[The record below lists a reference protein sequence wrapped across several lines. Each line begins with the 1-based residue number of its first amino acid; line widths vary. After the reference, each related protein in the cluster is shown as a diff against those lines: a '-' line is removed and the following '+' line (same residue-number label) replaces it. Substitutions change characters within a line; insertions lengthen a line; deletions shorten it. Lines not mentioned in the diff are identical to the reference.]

1 MKMRMLF
8 LFFLF
13 TAAPMVCQKVSFIP
27 PDPAKI
33 DARLHQ
39 AATKNNE
46 RQAALEAL
54 FKEAGCQAGLTE
66 QQVKSAKTPNIVCTL
81 PGETDE
87 QIIIGAHYDKVP
99 EGRGVVDNWSGA
111 SLLPT
116 LYESLSAE
124 KRHHTL
130 VFIGFTNEEEG
141 EIGSQFYVN
150 KLKKEDLAKIAAMVN
165 MDTLALGPTE
175 VWASHADPALTESI
189 FSVARSMKLPISVMN
204 VENVGSTDSEQFRA
218 KKVPAIT
225 VHSLTTATF
234 PILHSKKDDFPP
246 VKMSDYCDSARLIA
260 AYIAY
265 LDVTLKVPAVE
276 PPTKP
281 APAAAPA
288 NSRSA
293 PAEPQA
299 PLK

>member
-1 MKMRMLF
+1 MK
-8 LFFLF
+8 
-13 TAAPMVCQKVSFIP
+13 VCSLICLLLTTVLAFSQKITFVP
-27 PDPAKI
+27 PDTAKI

-54 FKEAGCQAGLTE
+54 FKESGCQTGLTE
-66 QQVKSAKTPNIVCTL
+66 QDVKSAKTPNIICTL
-81 PGETDE
+81 PGESDE
-87 QIIIGAHYDKVP
+87 QIIIGAHYDKVSA
-99 EGRGVVDNWSGA
+99 GRGVVDNWSGA

-141 EIGSQFYVN
+141 EVGSNFYVS
-150 KLKKEDLAKIAAMVN
+150 KLKPEHLAKIAAMVN
-165 MDTLALGPTE
+165 MDTLALGPSE
-175 VWASHADPALTESI
+175 VWASHADPALVNKA
-189 FSVARSMKLPISVMN
+189 FALAQSMKIPLSVMN
-204 VENVGSTDSEQFRA
+204 VDQVGSTDSEQFRL

-225 VHSLTTATF
+225 LHSVTQQTWK
-234 PILHSKKDDFPP
+234 ILHSSKDDFDA
-246 VKMSDYCDSARLIA
+246 VKMEDYCQSAKLIA

-265 LDVTLKVPAVE
+265 LDVTLKVPE
-276 PPTKP
+276 PEPSNSP
-281 APAAAPA
+281 APSTAPA
-288 NSRSA
+288 GFRSA
-293 PAEPQA
+293 PAEPPA